1 MSSNGQG
8 VTAKATGL
16 GKAVLPSQLELTAS
30 VVNVLT

>member
-16 GKAVLPSQLELTAS
+16 GKAVLQLELTAS